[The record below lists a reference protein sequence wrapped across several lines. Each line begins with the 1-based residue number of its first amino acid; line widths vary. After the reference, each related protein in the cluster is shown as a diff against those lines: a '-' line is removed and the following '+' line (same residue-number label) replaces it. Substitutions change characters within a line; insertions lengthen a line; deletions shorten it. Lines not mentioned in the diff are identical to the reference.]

1 MTRPAAMS
9 ERSWGLWVATWRGLG
24 AALRPLPYYPLWE
37 VELYGVLLEQI
48 DDIAAIFRHYAAG
61 PPGGEITSGPAAGA
75 PLATGFED
83 IQLSKEE
90 WAGLLV
96 DCGLLGSRA
105 RGRDAISSSA
115 SISRGR
121 DAISA
126 AISSSAKIGA
136 EARRANPNPKPNP
149 TPNPTPKSSPSPNPN
164 LPLTRRAA
172 RWPPTPPRRAA
183 PRLPRSQAT
192 TRYKGGA
199 KGDVGEI

>member
-1 MTRPAAMS
+1 MTRPARMS

-37 VELYGVLLEQI
+37 AELYEVLLEQI

-61 PPGGEITSGPAAGA
+61 PPGGEITSGPLAGA
-75 PLATGFED
+75 PLATGFEE

-121 DAISA
+121 DATSA

-136 EARRANPNPKPNP
+136 EAHRALAALTL
-149 TPNPTPKSSPSPNPN
+149 TPS
-164 LPLTRRAA
+164 LT
-172 RWPPTPPRRAA
+172 
-183 PRLPRSQAT
+183 
-192 TRYKGGA
+192 
-199 KGDVGEI
+199 

>member
-1 MTRPAAMS
+1 MTRPARMS

-37 VELYGVLLEQI
+37 VELYEVLLEQI

-61 PPGGEITSGPAAGA
+61 PPGGEITSGPPAGA

-121 DAISA
+121 DATSA

-136 EARRANPNPKPNP
+136 EARRSGRPSPNSNPNPNP
-149 TPNPTPKSSPSPNPN
+149 TPNPNPNPGPN
-164 LPLTRRAA
+164 PGPNTQGRAA
-172 RWPPTPPRRAA
+172 ARYGYRRGRPT
-183 PRLPRSQAT
+183 T
-192 TRYKGGA
+192 G
-199 KGDVGEI
+199 

>member
-61 PPGGEITSGPAAGA
+61 PPGGEITSGPPAGA

-96 DCGLLGSRA
+96 DCGLQVLTLIDEEGDEYLRPGHYRVEFGVEGNVEGIPTEA
-105 RGRDAISSSA
+105 VLDMRGD
-115 SISRGR
+115 
-121 DAISA
+121 
-126 AISSSAKIGA
+126 
-136 EARRANPNPKPNP
+136 
-149 TPNPTPKSSPSPNPN
+149 
-164 LPLTRRAA
+164 
-172 RWPPTPPRRAA
+172 
-183 PRLPRSQAT
+183 
-192 TRYKGGA
+192 
-199 KGDVGEI
+199 DVRIFA